1 MGFKIRALF
10 GGLLGSDAQLYE
22 RLKIIFLGLI
32 FFCVVGG
39 YTIAKELGGSIFIAT
54 VGEEYVPWADILA
67 MLILI
72 PALFL
77 YAKLVDK
84 VRRYQLL
91 AGYSLFFGILGLI
104 FAYFIGHTQIGIS
117 NTDLSPYR
125 FFGWLFYVFVAGY
138 SPFVVSVFWAFANSV
153 SSPDEAKK
161 NYAYI
166 VSGSKLGGMI
176 SSGLAWFLFSS
187 NNSLE
192 GGIFTD
198 AAIHQIV
205 LAVSSLMLIIIPGMV
220 FLFMK
225 YVPGHYL
232 HGYEA
237 VYQVEKQ
244 KKKKGK
250 TETGIFAGL
259 VLLLRY
265 PYVLGIFSMVYFYE
279 FIAKVLSYLRLS
291 VAHSYAESVAGVS
304 GYLFKTIFFTHALGF
319 LISVFATRLLL
330 RSLGVRI
337 CLLLIPL
344 SIGATLLCFMVN
356 STPFTLM
363 IAFGVLRAIN
373 YAFGWP
379 VRENL
384 YIPTVKEIKFK
395 SKSWIDAFGSK
406 FAKANGSAFKIF
418 VSRVGEPF
426 ILSTYSFFFAGVIS
440 LWFLAAFLLG
450 KRFDRIVRKNE
461 VIGADEED
469 EEIDTAEIS
478 A

>member
-1 MGFKIRALF
+1 MEGFLQMISNSF
-10 GGLLGSDAQLYE
+10 Q
-22 RLKIIFLGLI
+22 RLKIVFLGAI
-32 FFCVVGG
+32 FFFIVGS
-39 YTIAKELGGSIFIAT
+39 YTVAKELGGSIFIAT

-67 MLILI
+67 MIALL
-72 PALFL
+72 PAVLL

-91 AGYSLFFGILGLI
+91 AGYSLFFGFFGLI
-104 FAYFIGHTQIGIS
+104 FAYFIGHPQIGIS

-125 FFGWLFYVFVAGY
+125 IFGWLFYLFVSGY

-153 SSPDEAKK
+153 SSPDEAKQ

-176 SSGLAWFLFSS
+176 SSGIAWFLFSS
-187 NNSLE
+187 NNLSK
-192 GGIFTD
+192 GAVFSD
-198 AAIHQIV
+198 ASIHQIV
-205 LAVSSLMLIIIPGMV
+205 LAVSSLMLVVAPCLV
-220 FLFMK
+220 FLLMRC
-225 YVPGHYL
+225 VPGRYL

-244 KKKKGK
+244 RSEKGK
-250 TETGIFAGL
+250 AETGVFVGL
-259 VLLLRY
+259 KLLLQY

-291 VAHSYAESVAGVS
+291 VAHSHADSISGVS
-304 GYLFKTIFFTHALGF
+304 GYLFMTIFFTHALGF
-319 LISVFATRLLL
+319 VISLLGTRLLL
-330 RSLGVRI
+330 KFLGVRI

-344 SIGATLLCFMVN
+344 SIGATLLCFMLK

-363 IAFGVLRAIN
+363 IAFGVLRAIY
-373 YAFGWP
+373 YAFSWP

-406 FAKANGSAFKIF
+406 FAKANGSAFKIL
-418 VSRVGEPF
+418 VSRVGEPL

-440 LWFLAAFLLG
+440 LWFVAAFLLG
-450 KRFDRIVRKNE
+450 KRFDRILTKNE
-461 VIGADEED
+461 VIGLDD
-469 EEIDTAEIS
+469 KTDPAETS